1 MIQTIN
7 VSDFRDAFRAHGRR
21 EQFSYEGL
29 GALFDFLEEVNPDFE
44 LDVVALCCDYSEDT
58 VEEIAEAYGIDLSE
72 CSEGVC
78 TASAYGLEQVAEAKT
93 AAVRDYLEAHTSV
106 VGETPNGFIYCSSF

>member
-29 GALFDFLEEVNPDFE
+29 GALFDYLEDVNPDFE

-58 VEEIAEAYGIDLSE
+58 VEQIAEN
-72 CSEGVC
+72 
-78 TASAYGLEQVAEAKT
+78 YGLELPADESEEDHQ

-106 VGETPNGFIYCSSF
+106 VAETATGFVYAQF